1 MNIGRPGK
9 SCNKSKVIKQLLKDF
24 HFYRDKQN
32 NLFLSQ
38 DLPARQ
44 KKLHMFIIIQHK
56 EFVHIFT
63 TVIICHK
70 QEYQKRQYIDDY
82 SFCWQNTKLGNNEC
96 FLSTL
101 LLPHNW
107 VSYPIIISSA
117 KEKIYIVAKI
127 IWLICRKDLWY
138 LCIFTR

>member
-1 MNIGRPGK
+1 MVWCPSWSKNIGLPGAN
-9 SCNKSKVIKQLLKDF
+9 SFRMGVLCIK
-24 HFYRDKQN
+24 RI
-32 NLFLSQ
+32 
-38 DLPARQ
+38 
-44 KKLHMFIIIQHK
+44 MFIIIQHK
-56 EFVHIFT
+56 EFVHIFI

-117 KEKIYIVAKI
+117 KENIYTCCKNHMTHLSKIMISLYFYTLNTNSQSLKL
-127 IWLICRKDLWY
+127 IWVRMGKG
-138 LCIFTR
+138 

>member
-1 MNIGRPGK
+1 MVWCPSWSKNIGLLGDNSFRMGVL
-9 SCNKSKVIKQLLKDF
+9 CIK
-24 HFYRDKQN
+24 RI
-32 NLFLSQ
+32 
-38 DLPARQ
+38 
-44 KKLHMFIIIQHK
+44 MFIIIQHK

-101 LLPHNW
+101 LLAHNW
-107 VSYPIIISSA
+107 VYYPIIISSS
-117 KEKIYIVAKI
+117 KENIYTCCKNHMTHLSKSTISLYFYTLNTNSQSLKL
-127 IWLICRKDLWY
+127 IWVRMGKG
-138 LCIFTR
+138 